1 LSGTGG
7 SQAIIIAQAAEKS
20 QMTIPM
26 LRLIFRQETAP
37 TDLDTNV
44 DGFNDGTD
52 IQRLSIHDRE
62 RAGQ

>member
-1 LSGTGG
+1 
-7 SQAIIIAQAAEKS
+7 
-20 QMTIPM
+20 MTIPM